1 MEFKKYCSIEDID
14 FSNEIEKWLRMFPEL
29 KNEKYIIQE
38 KIHGSNFSIWINKD
52 GYKLAN
58 RTKFLEKGDY
68 DSLISLVRS
77 DYIKARKKIDSEEV
91 TDIDVYISDLITLE
105 YLLEP
110 YVDTNDDYYE
120 Q

>member
-1 MEFKKYCSIEDID
+1 MIGSYQKI
-14 FSNEIEKWLRMFPEL
+14 
-29 KNEKYIIQE
+29 KNLI
-38 KIHGSNFSIWINKD
+38 KILPAKD
-52 GYKLAN
+52 YTLAC
-58 RTKFLEKGDY
+58 KFLEKGDY

-110 YVDTNDDYYE
+110 YVDTKDDYYE